1 MGTDKTQFY
10 WEGDGDSKVLT
21 QLFPLGYA
29 IGKYLPSNMDDLKK
43 RMDKY
48 FPVLDKGATT
58 ENIILPNGHDQ
69 MPVQKNIFEILEK
82 LKELYPERDFFLSRY
97 EKVFEEN

>member
-1 MGTDKTQFY
+1 
-10 WEGDGDSKVLT
+10 
-21 QLFPLGYA
+21 
-29 IGKYLPSNMDDLKK
+29 
-43 RMDKY
+43 MDKY

-97 EKVFEEN
+97 EKVFEDTRKRKEFTNIKRGILRWKVYQSS